1 MDDLK
6 LCGQNENQIKILV
19 NTLRIISEE
28 NRMEFGLT
36 VQHLKWKKYYIER
49 WSYNAFKSGS
59 HKKYWRDWDINKEK
73 EYKYLAILKADPF
86 KDLEMK

>member
-28 NRMEFGLT
+28 NRLEFRLT
-36 VQHLKWKKYYIER
+36 VQHLWWKKYYIER
-49 WSYNAFKSGS
+49 WSYNTFKSGS
-59 HKKYWRDWDINKEK
+59 HKKYWRDRDTNIEK
-73 EYKYLAILKADPF
+73 EYKYLAILEADPF
-86 KDLEMK
+86 KNLETK